1 MNGQVDTY
9 VRVCHNTD
17 TMRDSLGRRRKPSQ
31 NKGLRPL
38 YPRLPRAFRSAVL
51 RIAMSDRGWAA
62 LEHETQTHT
71 QLTKPRAIGNILE
84 RALGTA
90 PTTDWQ
96 DWQIRKEKQLL
107 GRTA

>member
-1 MNGQVDTY
+1 MK
-9 VRVCHNTD
+9 
-17 TMRDSLGRRRKPSQ
+17 DSLGRRRQPTQ

-62 LEHETQTHT
+62 LERETHT
-71 QLTKPRAIGNILE
+71 TSATTRPRAIGHILE
-84 RALGTA
+84 RALGTV
-90 PTTDWQ
+90 PNIDWQ